1 MNSIYS
7 GALKGLPVS
16 NPEMKNKNKNMS
28 DIVSDTDILCL
39 EW

>member
-16 NPEMKNKNKNMS
+16 NPEMKNKNMS